1 MPMHAGHYPGGPE
14 KSTRHACWLAV
25 APCPRRVGA
34 QLAGWPAGMSLA
46 AYLRRRGCFPPCSG
60 WAYSLP
66 PVQTVDQIPCTVH
79 DVNRLAALACL
90 HSVELSVLHVE
101 WEV

>member
-1 MPMHAGHYPGGPE
+1 MYA
-14 KSTRHACWLAV
+14 R
-25 APCPRRVGA
+25 GA
-34 QLAGWPAGMSLA
+34 SE
-46 AYLRRRGCFPPCSG
+46 YLGRRGAAREYKDFDPVVEWKLPG
-60 WAYSLP
+60 EDQDVVEISLP
-66 PVQTVDQIPCTVH
+66 GFRKDQVRVQVVDQIPCTVH

>member
-1 MPMHAGHYPGGPE
+1 MLQPSGPGRPEAERPGP
-14 KSTRHACWLAV
+14 
-25 APCPRRVGA
+25 
-34 QLAGWPAGMSLA
+34 PAA
-46 AYLRRRGCFPPCSG
+46 ARGEHVRTLELLVPNPIHL
-60 WAYSLP
+60 Y
-66 PVQTVDQIPCTVH
+66 VDQIPCTVH